1 MNLELSILLSVFALS
16 VGSFVNSFIYRF
28 PLIDSNQ
35 GLNLFKPRSFC
46 PKCKSSL
53 RPFMLI
59 PIISYIYLKGNCGFC
74 NEKISPSYLIHELF
88 HLVLMALII
97 VFGSWNPG
105 YIADINILKTL
116 LIFLV
121 LSFFYTQAILDYK
134 HLILSVGLSVCLIGF
149 GLVLNNFFNF
159 MVPVL
164 ESLLGVIF
172 GYASLWLINKMYYL
186 IRKKD
191 GIGGGDF
198 LLFAA
203 CGSLFGVHA
212 LGPILLLGSSVT
224 LLLFAINKN
233 HFDKEIP
240 LGTGIASGTGIY
252 FLISKITIIS
262 M

>member
-28 PLIDSNQ
+28 PLIDSNKD
-35 GLNLFKPRSFC
+35 LNLFKPRSFC

-53 RPFMLI
+53 KPFMLI

-88 HLVLMALII
+88 HFVLMALII

-134 HLILSVGLSVCLIGF
+134 HLILSVGLNVCLIGF
-149 GLVLNNFFNF
+149 SLVLNNFFNF
-159 MVPVL
+159 MVPIL
-164 ESLLGVIF
+164 ESALGVIF
-172 GYASLWLINKMYYL
+172 GYSSLWLVNKIYYL
-186 IRKKD
+186 IRKKE

-203 CGSLFGVHA
+203 CGSLFGVYA

-224 LLLFAINKN
+224 LLLYSIKKTNFNQKL
-233 HFDKEIP
+233 P
-240 LGTGIASGTGIY
+240 LGTGIVSGTGIY
-252 FLISKITIIS
+252 FLIAQLIKIY
-262 M
+262 